1 MDETLLLTIPAAASR
16 LSLGRS
22 KTYELIQCGLL
33 PVCRIGRA
41 VRIKASDVQLFVE
54 RLQTDQG
61 DESHE

>member
-1 MDETLLLTIPAAASR
+1 MDNTLLLTIPEVASR

-22 KTYELIQCGLL
+22 KTYELVNCGLL

-54 RLQTDQG
+54 KLQAEQS
-61 DESHE
+61 DESRE

>member
-1 MDETLLLTIPAAASR
+1 MDKTLLLTIPQAASR

-22 KTYELIQCGLL
+22 KTYELIQRGLL

-41 VRIKASDVQLFVE
+41 VRVKTSDIQLFVD
-54 RLQTDQG
+54 RLQTDRG

>member
-1 MDETLLLTIPAAASR
+1 MDNTLLLTIPEVASR

-22 KTYELIQCGLL
+22 KTYELIQRGLL

-54 RLQTDQG
+54 RLQADQS
-61 DESHE
+61 DESHK